1 MRYFAQ
7 FLVPITIFLGVLYFA
22 IRQSRA
28 NAAAGEDG
36 TEYKSDRGTFIAIL
50 CIGSLVALGLG
61 YLFHA
66 YLG

>member
-7 FLVPITIFLGVLYFA
+7 FLVPICIFLGVLYFA
-22 IRQSRA
+22 VRRSQ
-28 NAAAGEDG
+28 AAGAQDDG
-36 TEYKSDRGTFIAIL
+36 QYQSDRGTFLAIL

-61 YLFHA
+61 YVFYA